1 MKGCKVLNKTE
12 IRKLLSV
19 AQDQREKMLVLTG
32 LYFGTRISETV
43 SLTFGQFENTDH
55 VRIKRNKNSRDT
67 TLKIPAVF
75 RKELNVHKKALW
87 RKGYNVEGNAPI
99 FPSRKG
105 GALRSD
111 SACKILQKMFD
122 RAGIKGKVGA
132 HSFRKCF
139 TTKIYELCGNDIVQT
154 SAYTGHKNLTSLIGY
169 IETTQETNL
178 TDQLAWT

>member
-1 MKGCKVLNKTE
+1 
-12 IRKLLSV
+12 
-19 AQDQREKMLVLTG
+19 MLVLTG

-75 RKELNVHKKALW
+75 RKELNVHKKALR

-132 HSFRKCF
+132 HSFRKSYLMAIGEKVNF
-139 TTKIYELCGNDIVQT
+139 NPFELIKYSGHVSMN
-154 SAYTGHKNLTSLIGY
+154 SMLAYIQ
-169 IETTQETNL
+169 TTQENNL
-178 TDQLAWT
+178 TDELNWT